1 MQHRV
6 VCDFEIRFVNGG
18 DLRGRGFRF
27 DIEGDAIDDE
37 ALRRLIV
44 EDMRLLMVE
53 SVEIVEKRVLREAH
67 KRPSRTTQSHGAG

>member
-27 DIEGDAIDDE
+27 DIAGDSIDDE

-53 SVEIVEKRVLREAH
+53 SVEIVDRRVVREAH
-67 KRPSRTTQSHGAG
+67 RRPALAADARGAG